1 MSKHV
6 LVVES
11 PAKAKTINRYLGKDY
26 IVLASYGHVR
36 DLVPKDGAVDT
47 EHDFSM
53 NYEVVSRNAKHVKA
67 ISDALAEADT
77 LYLAT
82 DPDREGEAISW
93 HILELLK
100 KRKKLGGK
108 KVARVVFNEITQGA
122 IKSAIDN
129 ARDISM
135 DMVNAQQARRA
146 LDFLVGFNLS
156 PLLWRKVRPGLSA
169 GRVQSPALRLICQ
182 REEEIEAFVSKEY
195 WTIAA
200 QLGAENKQFDAKL
213 IELENKKLKQ
223 FDINNETSSNSAVSL
238 LKTAANGTMTV
249 TSVEKK
255 ERKRHSSP
263 PFITSTLQQEAA
275 RKLGFGA
282 TRTMRLAQQLYEGV
296 RVGSE
301 TVGLITYM
309 RTDSVSLSNEA
320 ISQFHHFIE
329 GEYGKDYL
337 PAKPKR
343 YKTKSK
349 NAQEAHEAIRPT
361 GIKYPPKFLKGKI
374 DNDLWRLYD
383 LVWKR
388 AIASQMIH
396 ATMDTVAI
404 QFDCGG
410 AGVFKSTGSTIKHA
424 GFIILYTEG
433 RDDSKASDDSEN
445 ILPPLSKGDT
455 VSVVDIAGTQHFTEP
470 PPRYTEASLVKVL
483 EEYDIGRP
491 STYASIIQTL
501 LNREYVLSEQRRL
514 YPTTMGK
521 IVNLFLT
528 KHFSR
533 YVDYEFTANLEDQL
547 DAVSRGEKDW
557 IPLLREFW
565 DTFSQNIEE
574 KKDVSREEVMQ
585 ARDLGTDPKSGKPV
599 SVRYGRYGPFVQIG
613 TKDDEEKPLFA
624 SLIGDMKFDEIGLDN
639 ALELFKLPLNLGEY
653 EGLDVEVNEGRYGP
667 YVKYDDKFISLGR
680 GVSPLTVS
688 YEDAVAAI
696 VAKQKAA
703 APIAEYEGMPV
714 QKGVGRFGPF
724 LKWNGIFIN
733 VNKKYDFDNLS
744 QEDIEALIED
754 KKRKER
760 EKVIHNWEDAGIRV
774 EKARWGRFNIIKG
787 KTKVEVAKDFDV
799 QSLTP
804 EAAQKIIDAKKP
816 AKKTATKRKATT
828 KKATAKKATTKK
840 TAAKKATT
848 RKTTTKKATTTK
860 TATKKS

>member
-1 MSKHV
+1 MPKNV

-47 EHDFSM
+47 ENNFTM
-53 NYEVVSRNAKHVKA
+53 NYEVVSRNAKHIKA
-67 ISDALAEADT
+67 ISDALADADT

-108 KVARVVFNEITQGA
+108 KVARVVFNEITQTA
-122 IKSAIDN
+122 IKNAIEN

-182 REEEIEAFVSKEY
+182 REEEIEAFVSQEY
-195 WTIAA
+195 WSIEA
-200 QLGAENKQFDAKL
+200 QLGAEKKQFESKL
-213 IELENKKLKQ
+213 IELDSKKLKQ
-223 FDINNETSSNSAVSL
+223 FDIADESQSNSAVTA
-238 LKTAANGTMTV
+238 LKNAANGRMTV
-249 TSVEKK
+249 QSITKK
-255 ERKRHSSP
+255 ERKRHPSP

-296 RVGSE
+296 RIGSE
-301 TVGLITYM
+301 TAGLITYM

-320 ISQFHHFIE
+320 IGQFRHFIE
-329 GEYGKDYL
+329 GEYGKDFV
-337 PAKPKR
+337 PETPKR
-343 YKTKSK
+343 YRNKSK

-383 LVWKR
+383 LIWKR
-388 AIASQMIH
+388 AIASQMVH

-410 AGVFKSTGSTIKHA
+410 AGLFKSTGSTIKHA

-433 RDDSKASDDSEN
+433 RDDSKNDDSDGN
-445 ILPPLSKGDT
+445 DKILPPLSEGD
-455 VSVVDIAGTQHFTEP
+455 VVEVIDIAGTQHFTEP
-470 PPRYTEASLVKVL
+470 PPRYTEASLVKTL

-514 YPTTMGK
+514 YPTMMGK
-521 IVNLFLT
+521 IVNSFLT
-528 KHFSR
+528 KHFTR
-533 YVDYEFTANLEDQL
+533 YVDYNFTANLEDDL

-557 IPLLREFW
+557 LPLMQEFW
-565 DTFSQNIEE
+565 DAFSQNVED

-585 ARDLGTDPKSGKPV
+585 ARELGTDPKTGKPV

-613 TKDDEEKPLFA
+613 TKDDEEKPQFA
-624 SLIGDMKFDEIGLDN
+624 SLTGELKFDEVDLAT
-639 ALELFKLPLNLGEY
+639 ALELFKLPLNLGDY
-653 EGLDVEVNEGRYGP
+653 EGKIVEVNEGRYGP
-667 YVKYDDKFISLGR
+667 YVKYDEKYISLGR
-680 GVSPLTVS
+680 GVNPLTVS
-688 YEDAVAAI
+688 YEEAVEAI
-696 VAKQKAA
+696 VAKQKAD

-744 QEDIEALIED
+744 ESDIVELIED

-760 EKVIHNWEDAGIRV
+760 EKVIHNWEKEGIRV

-816 AKKTATKRKATT
+816 AKKTR
-828 KKATAKKATTKK
+828 K
-840 TAAKKATT
+840 TAAKKTTAKKTTT
-848 RKTTTKKATTTK
+848 RKTTAKKTTAKKTTTKKATSN
-860 TATKKS
+860 KSS

>member
-1 MSKHV
+1 MTKNV

-11 PAKAKTINRYLGKDY
+11 PAKAKTINRYLGSDY
-26 IVLASYGHVR
+26 VVLASYGHVR

-47 EHDFSM
+47 EQDFFM
-53 NYEVVSRNAKHVKA
+53 HYEVVSRNAKHVKV
-67 ISDALAEADT
+67 IEDALSKAET

-100 KRKKLGGK
+100 KRKKIANK
-108 KVARVVFNEITQGA
+108 KIARVVFNEITQSA
-122 IKSAIDN
+122 IKHAIDN
-129 ARDISM
+129 SRDISM

-182 REEEIEAFVSKEY
+182 REEEIEAFISKEY
-195 WTIAA
+195 WTISAK
-200 QLGAENKQFDAKL
+200 LGESDQPFESKL
-213 IELENKKLKQ
+213 IELDGKKLKQ
-223 FDINNETSSNSAVSL
+223 FDINDTIVANKVVAQ
-238 LKTAANGTMTV
+238 LKQATKGSMTLK
-249 TSVEKK
+249 SIEKK
-255 ERKRHSSP
+255 ERKRHPSP

-296 RVGSE
+296 RAGSE

-309 RTDSVSLSNEA
+309 RTDSVSLSNDA
-320 ISQFHHFIE
+320 ISQFRHFIE
-329 GEYGKDYL
+329 GEYGKDYV
-337 PAKPKR
+337 PETPKR

-361 GIKYPPKFLKGKI
+361 GIKYPPKLLKGKMN
-374 DNDLWRLYD
+374 NDLWRLYD

-388 AIASQMIH
+388 AIASQMVH
-396 ATMDTVAI
+396 ATMDTVTL

-410 AGVFKSTGSTIKHA
+410 IGVFRSNGSTIKHH

-433 RDDSKASDDSEN
+433 RDDSKTNDNKEN
-445 ILPPLSKGDT
+445 ILPAFSKGEK
-455 VSVVDIAGTQHFTEP
+455 VSVIDIAGIQHFTEP
-470 PPRYTEASLVKVL
+470 PPRYGEASLVKTL

-514 YPTTMGK
+514 YPTTIGK

-533 YVDYEFTANLEDQL
+533 YVDYDFTANLEDEL

-557 IPLLREFW
+557 LPLMRNFW
-565 DTFSQNIEE
+565 NDFSKNVEE

-585 ARDLGTDPKSGKPV
+585 AREIGTDPESGKPV

-613 TKDDEEKPLFA
+613 TRDDEEKPKFA
-624 SLIGDMKFDEIGLDN
+624 SLTAEMKFDEVDLES

-653 EGLDVEVNEGRYGP
+653 EGHTVEVNEGRYGP
-667 YVKYDDKFISLGR
+667 YVKYDGKFISLGS
-680 GVSPLTVS
+680 GVNLLAID
-688 YEDAVAAI
+688 YEQAVQAI
-696 VAKQKAA
+696 VAKQKAD
-703 APIAEYEGMPV
+703 APIAEYENMPV

-744 QEDIEALIED
+744 QSNIETLIKD
-754 KKRKER
+754 KKKKER
-760 EKVIHNWEDAGIRV
+760 EKIIYDWEDAGIRV

-787 KTKVEVAKDFDV
+787 KTKIELAKDFDV

-804 EAAQKIIDAKKP
+804 ESTQKLIDAKKP
-816 AKKTATKRKATT
+816 KKTTKKSTRKTT
-828 KKATAKKATTKK
+828 KKA
-840 TAAKKATT
+840 
-848 RKTTTKKATTTK
+848 
-860 TATKKS
+860 